1 MRGMSCLAYSS
12 PGDPFKVLDVKPD
25 SSLSEP
31 LKKGQARVKMLYS
44 PICAYDHRAI
54 ESEKSV
60 KKNTKSVIAGREGEF
75 ERDSHEIEY
84 VVVLFKCVR
93 RLLASVTDDVTVC
106 CSC

>member
-25 SSLSEP
+25 SSLSNL

-54 ESEKSV
+54 ESLTSAKKS
-60 KKNTKSVIAGREGEF
+60 TESVIAGREGEL
-75 ERDSHEIEY
+75 ETDSHKIHY
-84 VVVLFKCVR
+84 IVIFV
-93 RLLASVTDDVTVC
+93 
-106 CSC
+106 